1 MITNCICT
9 RSPGLRNSAS
19 MASFQRVTVGLGTFV
34 SVQAQGALDPAAQTR
49 ALDRAGEVFQTVD
62 QVMHPT
68 TPGSDLV
75 RIAQASSGSLL
86 TIHPWTF
93 EVLALSQQLWRSSGG
108 HFDPCVPASPAGI
121 GEVQLVA
128 PSSVR
133 TPPRPALLDL
143 GGIAKGF
150 AIDKA
155 VDVLIEHGCSSGLVN
170 AGGDMRAF
178 GPTSHTIDLQIPGA
192 ARSLQLTA
200 AALAVSAPKSA
211 RSPSGHRGFYSR
223 VTAVELPG
231 RAVGVLA
238 PTAAVADALTK
249 CVLTCTPDVLRRLL
263 DEFSASLLTLD

>member
-1 MITNCICT
+1 MVT
-9 RSPGLRNSAS
+9 
-19 MASFQRVTVGLGTFV
+19 FQRVTVGLGTFV
-34 SVQAQGALDPAAQTR
+34 SIQAQGALDLAAQTR
-49 ALDRAGEVFQTVD
+49 ALDLAGEVFQTVD
-62 QVMHPT
+62 QAMHPT

-75 RIAQASSGSLL
+75 RIAQASAGLVVPV
-86 TIHPWTF
+86 HAWTF
-93 EVLALSQQLWRSSGG
+93 EVLVLAQKLWRSSGG
-108 HFDPCVPASPAGI
+108 HFDPCIPASPAGVS
-121 GEVQLVA
+121 ELQLVA

-143 GGIAKGF
+143 GGIAKGL

-155 VDVLIEHGCSSGLVN
+155 VDVLIEHGCSTGLVN

-178 GPTSHTIDLQIPGA
+178 GAHTYAIDLQIPGA
-192 ARSLQLTA
+192 TRSLRLTA

-223 VTAVELPG
+223 VTGTDLPG

-238 PTAAVADALTK
+238 PTAAAADALTK
-249 CVLTCTPDVLRRLL
+249 CVLTCAPDVLRGLL